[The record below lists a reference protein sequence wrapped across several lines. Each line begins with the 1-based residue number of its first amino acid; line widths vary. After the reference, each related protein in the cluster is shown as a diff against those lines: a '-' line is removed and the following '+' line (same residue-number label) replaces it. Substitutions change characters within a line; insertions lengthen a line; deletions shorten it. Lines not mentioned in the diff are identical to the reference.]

1 MAISSELLNQLH
13 KLDRAD
19 KLRVI
24 QMLVGDLAADE
35 EAHFTP
41 GATYEVWSPYDVP
54 EAAATL
60 LDMLEEDKAQNE

>member
-1 MAISSELLNQLH
+1 MISNQLLEALQ
-13 KLDRAD
+13 KLNRAD

-35 EAHFTP
+35 NVHLVND
-41 GATYEVWSPYDVP
+41 ATYEVWSPYDAP

-60 LDMLEEDKAQNE
+60 LKMLDEDRDHDG